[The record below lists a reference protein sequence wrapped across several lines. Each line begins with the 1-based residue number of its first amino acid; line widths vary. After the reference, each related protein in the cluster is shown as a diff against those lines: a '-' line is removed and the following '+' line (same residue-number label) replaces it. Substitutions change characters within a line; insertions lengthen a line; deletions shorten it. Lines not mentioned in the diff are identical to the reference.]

1 MNKTLSTT
9 PAVEQPTRVRY
20 GVLAFVCT
28 LSMITYLDRV
38 CMSNAG
44 PYVQEVL
51 GLESEAGLK
60 WIFWAFTISYAIFE
74 VPTGWLGDVFGPRRT
89 IIRIVLWWSLFTVL
103 TGLVGFSIL
112 GVTIGFAALV
122 AIRFFFGV
130 GEAGAYPNLT
140 RALHNW
146 FPYRSRAFAQG
157 AMWMSGRLMGGLTA
171 LIWGLVVHRLLGAW
185 PNDGWRGAFYLF
197 GVFGIMWCI
206 AWAYWFRNRPEEKR
220 TVNAAEQALICGDR
234 RDLAAGH
241 ARVPWRRLLS
251 SGNLWALCLM
261 YFCGAYGW
269 YFNITLLPTYLETQ
283 HGVARDSTLGDI
295 YKGGPLWMGAI
306 TCLLGGYLSD
316 RFIRRT
322 GNHKWGRRLFGVVG
336 HALCALCYLGSFGA
350 STSPAASSAV
360 NAFLFFLTI
369 SFAAFWN
376 DLTMGAAWA
385 VCQDIGKRYAA
396 IVAGCMNTIGNLGGA
411 VTILV
416 TGFILD
422 SKLEAYAA
430 AKGLTVHALSAS
442 EKAAGLLPG
451 YQINFLLYALVY
463 VIAVFLWLRVD
474 ATKPVVPE
482 ALEPDQGKLAAA
494 IEPEPPA

>member
-1 MNKTLSTT
+1 MNSSLST
-9 PAVEQPTRVRY
+9 PSLVQKPTRVRY
-20 GVLAFVCT
+20 GVLGFVCT

-38 CMSNAG
+38 CMSNAA
-44 PYVQEVL
+44 PHVQKVL
-51 GLESEAGLK
+51 GLDSEADMK
-60 WIFWAFTISYAIFE
+60 WIFWAFSITYAIFE
-74 VPTGWLGDVFGPRRT
+74 VPTGWLGDVYGPRNT
-89 IIRIVLWWSLFTVL
+89 IIRIVIWWSIFTVL
-103 TGLVGFSIL
+103 TGLVGFSL
-112 GVTIGFAALV
+112 FGLTIGFGTLV
-122 AIRFFFGV
+122 AIRLLFGV

-146 FPYRSRAFAQG
+146 FPYGERASAQG

-171 LIWGLVVHRLLGAW
+171 LIWGLVVHKLLRAW
-185 PNDGWRGAFYLF
+185 PDDGWRGAFYIF
-197 GVFGIMWCI
+197 GALGVIWCI
-206 AWAYWFRNRPEEKR
+206 AWSFWFRNHPEQKPS
-220 TVNAAEQALICGDR
+220 VNAAERALIHGGR
-234 RDLAAGH
+234 RDTEAGH
-241 ARVPWRRLLS
+241 AHVPWGRLLT

-283 HGVARDSTLGDI
+283 HGVLRDSELGAL

-316 RFIRRT
+316 RFIRAT

-336 HALCALCYLGSFGA
+336 HALCALCYLGCFGA
-350 STSPAASSAV
+350 STSPASSPAT
-360 NAFLFFLTI
+360 NAFLFFLAI

-430 AKGLTVHALSAS
+430 AKGTVVKALSDA
-442 EKAAGLLPG
+442 EKAEGLLPG
-451 YQINFLLYALVY
+451 YQINFVIYAAVY
-463 VIAVFLWLRVD
+463 AVAVLLWLGVN

-482 ALEPDQGKLAAA
+482 PLENDKPEDP